1 MKHNNFGLKMV
12 HMLKMIFFFLEKPL
26 IWDSCNSWLVLLYR
40 ISKKPL
46 EWIQS
51 YDDAAFWAQNGVFSS
66 NENFFRKTI
75 NIVSMYILATLSVQ
89 NFKKVLRVGQKLWG
103 CTILRPKMA
112 RLPRKRTFLEN
123 TLVNLVAFIY
133 VHLHAK
139 S

>member
-1 MKHNNFGLKMV
+1 MKYNNFGLKMV

-89 NFKKVLRVGQKLWG
+89 NFKNGSFAQKEN
-103 CTILRPKMA
+103 IF
-112 RLPRKRTFLEN
+112 RKH
-123 TLVNLVAFIY
+123 VSKPCC
-133 VHLHAK
+133 VHLCSSTCK
-139 S
+139 KLESGVTQFIRYC